1 MCVCARACVCESE
14 RETERDDTVFS
25 VVGLFYVL
33 RVARKFDF
41 RLAVTPN
48 KGRLIFLKKLHHVAR
63 LMFLA
68 GSVYFHPD
76 RRREC

>member
-1 MCVCARACVCESE
+1 VCVCVCVRE
-14 RETERDDTVFS
+14 RERDDTVFS

-41 RLAVTPN
+41 RLAVKKTPN
-48 KGRLIFLKKLHHVAR
+48 KGRLIFLKKLHNVGR